1 MAGLIKTCNI
11 KGGMIKA
18 TCSRCLK
25 TRYVQV
31 SPGTK
36 RKVVRCGCGMSNSFS
51 VNYRNSIR
59 ESSSRRAHAILHN
72 AKEAVIRL
80 CDTSISGIGFV
91 IPQEYALSLYRGQEI
106 QIKYKGP
113 SGVSQRRI
121 KIKNVVGN
129 RIGGQYT

>member
-1 MAGLIKTCNI
+1 
-11 KGGMIKA
+11 MIKA

-31 SPGTK
+31 SPGTT